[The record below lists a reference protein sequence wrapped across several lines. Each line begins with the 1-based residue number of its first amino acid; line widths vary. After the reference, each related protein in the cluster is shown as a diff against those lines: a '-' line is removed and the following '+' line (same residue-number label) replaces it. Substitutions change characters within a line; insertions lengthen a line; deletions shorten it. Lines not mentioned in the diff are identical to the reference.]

1 MKNMKSMMLLF
12 LLLLNIQ
19 VYALLG
25 PNYYYNIKFDI
36 KDAILVDTSLGNI
49 GFNTAE
55 SYYDNQ
61 ITSNSYPYFFNF
73 CDTPS
78 KCLNDTFMVLSSAL
92 KPFNLRFS
100 GGTLANFYHLGDLDS
115 SYCRTTKNGYGV
127 DSLEVV
133 NTYNIAHRYKEF
145 YKDDRTFD
153 RNFIFTF
160 IDEIKR
166 IESQNNIKV
175 SVVYVANLWQHLI
188 NESSI
193 DTNSVIFNNRL
204 RETIDVIK
212 IFKKYNISI
221 AGVELGNE
229 LYFPSFFEK
238 RNNKFSI
245 NVQYSNYIEE
255 YKKIA
260 LKYKNEIA
268 KYGIKVGV
276 PLHINVRNLKY
287 LRKSHYNQTSYQYLW
302 NKDLSQSNFYDALII
317 HQYDD
322 VLVDSMIKYITS
334 NPDKQLRNIAR
345 SSFDSVYKYLE
356 TIGFQNKPLWITEW
370 SLWDSSQY
378 FMNPTLKDLNYFNSN
393 FIFQVEKYNLEKDK
407 YKIKLIDYHNYNSS
421 SGDNGFNIIK
431 NTEKN
436 FKYYGFEHI
445 IPQHRGYD
453 VYDSINYTNY
463 ILKNQCVFYG
473 GYNEYGWNDYTP
485 LKPDFH
491 QYLLKMNN
499 NTYKFIVYFRN
510 YGSNYITHQN
520 SSDVIINT
528 SNNQNITYTLQN
540 PIMYLYD
547 KNSATNP
554 IKISNQQNLPE
565 KSFGFVIFDLIQNN

>member
-229 LYFPSFFEK
+229 LYFPSFL
-238 RNNKFSI
+238 
-245 NVQYSNYIEE
+245 
-255 YKKIA
+255 KK
-260 LKYKNEIA
+260 E
-268 KYGIKVGV
+268 
-276 PLHINVRNLKY
+276 
-287 LRKSHYNQTSYQYLW
+287 
-302 NKDLSQSNFYDALII
+302 
-317 HQYDD
+317 
-322 VLVDSMIKYITS
+322 
-334 NPDKQLRNIAR
+334 
-345 SSFDSVYKYLE
+345 
-356 TIGFQNKPLWITEW
+356 
-370 SLWDSSQY
+370 
-378 FMNPTLKDLNYFNSN
+378 
-393 FIFQVEKYNLEKDK
+393 
-407 YKIKLIDYHNYNSS
+407 
-421 SGDNGFNIIK
+421 
-431 NTEKN
+431 
-436 FKYYGFEHI
+436 
-445 IPQHRGYD
+445 
-453 VYDSINYTNY
+453 
-463 ILKNQCVFYG
+463 
-473 GYNEYGWNDYTP
+473 
-485 LKPDFH
+485 
-491 QYLLKMNN
+491 
-499 NTYKFIVYFRN
+499 
-510 YGSNYITHQN
+510 
-520 SSDVIINT
+520 IINF
-528 SNNQNITYTLQN
+528 L
-540 PIMYLYD
+540 
-547 KNSATNP
+547 
-554 IKISNQQNLPE
+554 
-565 KSFGFVIFDLIQNN
+565 

>member
-1 MKNMKSMMLLF
+1 MKSMLLLF

-19 VYALLG
+19 VYAILG
-25 PNYYYNIKFDI
+25 PNYYYYIKFDI

-92 KPFNLRFS
+92 KPFNLRFP

-115 SYCRTTKNGYGV
+115 SYCRTTKSGYGV

-193 DTNSVIFNNRL
+193 DTNSVIFKNRL

-229 LYFPSFFEK
+229 LYLSDNLVK
-238 RNNKFSI
+238 RNIKFGTI
-245 NVQYSNYIEE
+245 FQYSSYIND

-276 PLHINVRNLKY
+276 PLHINVINLKY
-287 LRKSHYNQTSYQYLW
+287 LRKSHYNQTSNQYKW
-302 NKDLSQSNFYDALII
+302 NKALSQSDFYDALII
-317 HQYDD
+317 HEYDD
-322 VLVDSMIKYITS
+322 ILVNDTIKDIPF
-334 NPDKQLRNIAR
+334 NPNKQLRNITR
-345 SSFDSVYKYLE
+345 SSFDSVYNYLNFV
-356 TIGFQNKPLWITEW
+356 GFQNKPIWISEW
-370 SLWDSSQY
+370 SIHDSSQFY
-378 FMNPTLKDLNYFNSN
+378 LDSILKDLNYFNSN

-421 SGDNGFNIIK
+421 AGENGFNIIQ
-431 NTEKN
+431 NTKKN
-436 FKYYGFEHI
+436 FKYYSFEHI

-463 ILKNQCVFYG
+463 ILKNQCVFNG
-473 GYNEYGWNDYTP
+473 GYSNVGWDDYYP
-485 LKPDFH
+485 LMPDYH

-520 SSDVIINT
+520 SSDAIINT